1 MDPIL
6 TPAIVFLAKSII
18 DTIRK
23 DRSPGSLY
31 VGKYDSHS
39 TDTSD
44 NTVTATQQ
52 VMAATL
58 ASSAL
63 FNRQCTPHE
72 QYDSTEK
79 KKVETSSEI
88 DTSPKAATNRTRK
101 KKSQEEADMKLIE
114 NVVERIKKELPDI
127 IEKMYNTSPNVVP
140 DSLDAIYISQI
151 IAAQEFINNN
161 SKADISQIK
170 CILRCLLPKAYHDSI
185 EELREHQD
193 PKTININGGHN
204 IIAPQAIKAEQHIEK
219 KKDA

>member
-6 TPAIVFLAKSII
+6 TSAIVIWAKSII

-39 TDTSD
+39 TDSSD
-44 NTVTATQQ
+44 HTVTATQQ

-58 ASSAL
+58 ASRAL
-63 FNRQCTPHE
+63 FNGQCTPHE

-79 KKVETSSEI
+79 KKVGTSSEI
-88 DTSPKAATNRTRK
+88 DTSPKTTTKRTYK

-127 IEKMYNTSPNVVP
+127 IEKMHKTPPTVIP
-140 DSLDAIYISQI
+140 DSLDSIYISQI
-151 IAAQEFINNN
+151 TAAQEFINSRPLKSASLRDNVRQQ
-161 SKADISQIK
+161 SSADFFNKCQKSPHGSFEVVCGRSQK
-170 CILRCLLPKAYHDSI
+170 QVDSI
-185 EELREHQD
+185 PEH
-193 PKTININGGHN
+193 TF
-204 IIAPQAIKAEQHIEK
+204 IKVAS
-219 KKDA
+219 

>member
-6 TPAIVFLAKSII
+6 TSAIVILAKSII

-44 NTVTATQQ
+44 HTITATQQ
-52 VMAATL
+52 VMAASL
-58 ASSAL
+58 ASSTL
-63 FNRQCTPHE
+63 FNGQCTPHE
-72 QYDSTEK
+72 QYDSAEK
-79 KKVETSSEI
+79 KKVGTSSEI
-88 DTSPKAATNRTRK
+88 DTSPKATTKRTRK

-114 NVVERIKKELPDI
+114 KVVERIKKELPDI
-127 IEKMYNTSPNVVP
+127 IEKMHKPPSTVIP
-140 DSLDAIYISQI
+140 DSLDSIYISQI
-151 IAAQEFINNN
+151 TAAQEFINNN
-161 SKADISQIK
+161 SKADLSQIK

-185 EELREHQD
+185 EGLRENQD

>member
-6 TPAIVFLAKSII
+6 APAIVVLAKSII

-23 DRSPGSLY
+23 DRSLGSLY

-39 TDTSD
+39 TDSSD
-44 NTVTATQQ
+44 HTVTATQQ

-63 FNRQCTPHE
+63 FNGQYTPHE
-72 QYDSTEK
+72 QYDSTEN

-88 DTSPKAATNRTRK
+88 NTSPKTTTDRTRK

-127 IEKMYNTSPNVVP
+127 IEKMHKVPPTVIP
-140 DSLDAIYISQI
+140 DSLDSIYISQI
-151 IAAQEFINNN
+151 TAAQEFINNN
-161 SKADISQIK
+161 RKADLSQIK
-170 CILRCLLPKAYHDSI
+170 CILRNMLPKEYH
-185 EELREHQD
+185 
-193 PKTININGGHN
+193 
-204 IIAPQAIKAEQHIEK
+204 EK
-219 KKDA
+219 KEE

>member
-6 TPAIVFLAKSII
+6 TPAIVILAKSII
-18 DTIRK
+18 DTLRK

-31 VGKYDSHS
+31 VGKYESHS
-39 TDTSD
+39 TDSSD
-44 NTVTATQQ
+44 HTATATQQ
-52 VMAATL
+52 VVAATL
-58 ASSAL
+58 ASRAL
-63 FNRQCTPHE
+63 LNGKCAPHE

-88 DTSPKAATNRTRK
+88 DTSPKATTNRICK

-127 IEKMYNTSPNVVP
+127 IEKMHKVPPTVIP
-140 DSLDAIYISQI
+140 DSLDSIYISQI
-151 IAAQEFINNN
+151 TAAQEFINNN
-161 SKADISQIK
+161 SKADLSQIK

-185 EELREHQD
+185 EELRENQD

>member
-6 TPAIVFLAKSII
+6 TPAIVILAKSII
-18 DTIRK
+18 DTLRK

-31 VGKYDSHS
+31 VGKYESHS
-39 TDTSD
+39 TDSSD
-44 NTVTATQQ
+44 HTATATQQ
-52 VMAATL
+52 VVAATL
-58 ASSAL
+58 ASRAL
-63 FNRQCTPHE
+63 LNGKCAPHE

-88 DTSPKAATNRTRK
+88 DTSPKATTNRICK

-127 IEKMYNTSPNVVP
+127 IKKMHKVPPTVIP
-140 DSLDAIYISQI
+140 DSLDSIYISQI
-151 IAAQEFINNN
+151 TAAQEFINNN
-161 SKADISQIK
+161 SKADLSQIK

-185 EELREHQD
+185 EELRENQD

>member
-6 TPAIVFLAKSII
+6 TPAIAILTKSII
-18 DTIRK
+18 DTLRK

-39 TDTSD
+39 TDSSD
-44 NTVTATQQ
+44 HTVTATQQ

-63 FNRQCTPHE
+63 FKGQCTPHE
-72 QYDSTEK
+72 QYDSAEK

-88 DTSPKAATNRTRK
+88 DISPKATPKRTRK
-101 KKSQEEADMKLIE
+101 KKSQEEVDMKLIE
-114 NVVERIKKELPDI
+114 KVVERIKKELPDI
-127 IEKMYNTSPNVVP
+127 IEKMDKTPATVIP
-140 DSLDAIYISQI
+140 DSLDSIYISQI
-151 IAAQEFINNN
+151 TAAQEFINNN
-161 SKADISQIK
+161 SKADLSQIK

-185 EELREHQD
+185 EELRENQD